1 VNVSDTR
8 QELIDLSRQILAA
21 ILHRDRAALDA
32 VLHPEFV
39 QINEAGVRTA
49 RAAFI
54 EAVCDSDLAITDLAF
69 DHLSIEVFDQTGI
82 AAGVQRARVRM
93 ANGDVVTGRT
103 AFTDVF
109 VNSGEG
115 WRLRVATSA
124 DLP

>member
-1 VNVSDTR
+1 VSSAH
-8 QELIDLSRQILAA
+8 QELADLSHQILAA

-49 RAAFI
+49 GASFI
-54 EAVCDSDLAITDLAF
+54 DAVCDGDLDITDLTF
-69 DHLSIEVFDQTGI
+69 DNLSIEVFDQVGI
-82 AAGVQRARVRM
+82 AAGVQRGRVRL

-109 VNSGEG
+109 LKSGAG
-115 WRLRVATSA
+115 WQLRAATSA